1 MFSRLM
7 STPTTVDRPPVAAIE
22 TSPAR
27 AQDFCVDD
35 LDRKLLDRLQRDAD
49 LTLHELGELV
59 GLSPSAV
66 QRRITRYRRDGVL
79 TGQVAVLDGAKLGGL
94 LAVVLVVLERESN
107 AHHRA
112 FAERM
117 RATPEVQQCYELA
130 GRWDYLV
137 VLSTSGMARCRELGD
152 ELFQRDDNVKR
163 YETMPVF
170 DAVKTGLALTP
181 W

>member
-1 MFSRLM
+1 MDD
-7 STPTTVDRPPVAAIE
+7 VDR
-22 TSPAR
+22 R
-27 AQDFCVDD
+27 
-35 LDRKLLDRLQRDAD
+35 LLDQLQRDAG

-66 QRRITRYRRDGVL
+66 QRRINRYRSSGLVSR
-79 TGQVAVLDGAKLGGL
+79 QVAVLDGARLGGM
-94 LAVVLVVLERESN
+94 LAIVLVVLERESN
-107 AHHRA
+107 AHHRR

-137 VLSTSGMARCRELGD
+137 VLSTADMARCRELGD
-152 ELFQRDDNVKR
+152 ALFQRDENVKR

-170 DAVKTGLALTP
+170 DAVKTGLAITLSGA
-181 W
+181 

>member
-1 MFSRLM
+1 M
-7 STPTTVDRPPVAAIE
+7 VAIE
-22 TSPAR
+22 SSPATT
-27 AQDFCVDD
+27 QDLCVDD
-35 LDRKLLDRLQRDAD
+35 VDRRLLEQLQQDSGR
-49 LTLHELGELV
+49 TLHDLGELV

-66 QRRITRYRRDGVL
+66 QRRITRYRASGLLRRE
-79 TGQVAVLDGAKLGGL
+79 VAVLDAGKVGGL
-94 LAVVLVVLERESN
+94 LAVVLVVLERESH

-137 VLSTSGMARCRELGD
+137 VLSVPDMARCREVGD

-170 DAVKTGLALTP
+170 DAVKAGLAVTLP
-181 W
+181 

>member
-1 MFSRLM
+1 MDD
-7 STPTTVDRPPVAAIE
+7 VDR
-22 TSPAR
+22 R
-27 AQDFCVDD
+27 
-35 LDRKLLDRLQRDAD
+35 LLDQLQRDAG

-66 QRRITRYRRDGVL
+66 QRRINRHRASGLLTR
-79 TGQVAVLDGAKLGGL
+79 QVAVLDGARLGGM
-94 LAVVLVVLERESN
+94 LAVVLVALERESN
-107 AHHRA
+107 AHHRR

-137 VLSTSGMARCRELGD
+137 VLSTADMGRCRELGD
-152 ELFQRDDNVKR
+152 LLFQRDENVKR

-170 DAVKTGLALTP
+170 DAVKTGLAITLS
-181 W
+181 